1 MLALCPKQRGISIGQ
16 AESWTR
22 FTPQSRKKFSH
33 MPQKVN
39 RLRETRRKG
48 SCTLER
54 LLSGVIE
61 VVRVELLSEYGL
73 FLAKIATVV
82 VAIAVVAVLI
92 VNLTQR
98 KRQRGELRVTRLSD
112 QYKEMREEMSA
123 ALLDDH
129 QQKQWQKARKKKL
142 KLEAKAAKAKAKAGE
157 ADEKG
162 KSRVYV
168 LDFKGSMDAGEV
180 NALREEI
187 TAVLTVAKPQDQ
199 VIVRLESP
207 GGVVHG
213 YGLAASQL
221 QRLRDRQIP
230 LTVAVDKVAAS
241 GGYMMA
247 CVADKIVAAPFAI
260 IGSIGVVAQIPN
272 FNRFLKG
279 KEIDIELHTAGQF
292 KRTLTLLGENT
303 EEGRQKFRESLN
315 ETHDLFKGFVSQMRP
330 GLDIEK
336 VATGEHWYGTQALE
350 NGLIDAIGTSDELLL
365 GLLEDHEVIGIRYQ
379 QRKKLMERFTGS
391 ATESIDHLLMR
402 WWQRGQKPL
411 M

>member
-1 MLALCPKQRGISIGQ
+1 M
-16 AESWTR
+16 
-22 FTPQSRKKFSH
+22 
-33 MPQKVN
+33 
-39 RLRETRRKG
+39 
-48 SCTLER
+48 
-54 LLSGVIE
+54 
-61 VVRVELLSEYGL
+61 ELLSEYGL

-82 VAIAVVAVLI
+82 VAIAVIAVLI

-98 KRQRGELRVTRLSD
+98 KRQRGELKITRLSE
-112 QYKEMREEMSA
+112 QYKEMQEEMSA
-123 ALLDDH
+123 SLLDDH
-129 QQKQWQKARKKKL
+129 QQKQWHKAQKKKL
-142 KLEAKAAKAKAKAGE
+142 KQEAKEAKAKAKAGKSGDPE
-157 ADEKG
+157 

-180 NALREEI
+180 SGLREEI

-199 VIVRLESP
+199 VILRLESP

-221 QRLRDRQIP
+221 QRLRDRHIP
-230 LTVAVDKVAAS
+230 LTIAVDKVAAS

-315 ETHDLFKGFVSQMRP
+315 ETHDLFKDFVHQMRP
-330 GLDIEK
+330 SLDIES
-336 VATGEHWYGTQALE
+336 VATGEHWYGSQALE
-350 NGLIDAIGTSDELLL
+350 KGLIDQIGTSDELLL
-365 GLLEDHEVIGIRYQ
+365 SLYADHEVIGVRYQ
-379 QRKKLMERFTGS
+379 QRKKMMARFTGS
-391 ATESIDHLLMR
+391 VTESIDHLLMR